1 MHSLAEVN
9 CVLLNTR
16 HTTAPTNT
24 LDASKETTLEVVI
37 KARTTITFPP
47 KTAT

>member
-16 HTTAPTNT
+16 DTIAPTNT
-24 LDASKETTLEVVI
+24 LDASKETT
-37 KARTTITFPP
+37 F
-47 KTAT
+47 